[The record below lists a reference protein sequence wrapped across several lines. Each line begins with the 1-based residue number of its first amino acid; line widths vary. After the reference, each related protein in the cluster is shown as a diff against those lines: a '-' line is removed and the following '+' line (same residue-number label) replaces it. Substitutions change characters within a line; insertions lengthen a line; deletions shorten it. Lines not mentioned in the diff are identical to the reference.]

1 MDLRVLRYFLT
12 VAREGNISSAASRLG
27 VTQPTL
33 SRQLQELESE
43 FHIKLFNRG
52 CRGRTLTLTEKGAI
66 LRHRAEEILL
76 LSEKTACELK
86 SEECISGNVYIGVS
100 AGAGAALE
108 AVGRA
113 AAQIK
118 AEHVHTEIVIRKN
131 GCCALYDAVDK
142 GTCDFVLVPEFIDMW
157 DLQCES
163 VPGTKSL
170 VEPGFY
176 VTTASPLAAGKHCS
190 AEELSD
196 FYILNGED
204 EREFQFFKDFLC
216 SASSAVNNAGT
227 YVELDHALS
236 LLRGAGEKYAVAG
249 FKAQIPA
256 DLRVISPVGTPA
268 WSVKLCRRASSVLSP
283 QARIFAEIL
292 LNKKLTH

>member
-157 DLQCES
+157 DLQCECARH
-163 VPGTKSL
+163 K
-170 VEPGFY
+170 EPGR
-176 VTTASPLAAGKHCS
+176 TRLLCHDRLAVSCRKTLQCRGTFGF
-190 AEELSD
+190 L
-196 FYILNGED
+196 YIK
-204 EREFQFFKDFLC
+204 R
-216 SASSAVNNAGT
+216 
-227 YVELDHALS
+227 
-236 LLRGAGEKYAVAG
+236 RG
-249 FKAQIPA
+249 
-256 DLRVISPVGTPA
+256 
-268 WSVKLCRRASSVLSP
+268 
-283 QARIFAEIL
+283 
-292 LNKKLTH
+292 